1 MRSGVC
7 TNMQVMDLVKGEQ
20 TIAKGMSEITRI
32 ENTWGK
38 VNEGK

>member
-1 MRSGVC
+1 MCSGVC

-20 TIAKGMSEITRI
+20 TIVKGMSEITRI

>member
-1 MRSGVC
+1 MCSGVC

-20 TIAKGMSEITRI
+20 TMAKGMSEITRI
-32 ENTWGK
+32 ENTWSK